1 MKKSKSLLVLFLA
14 FAIVTLSF
22 GITTTVM
29 AVNSAN
35 DYKEASSTQLFVQN
49 RAERKEKANKDMT
62 KYFAVSLLMFL
73 AFAVS
78 VVLVVLQIVPK
89 SEKKQE

>member
-1 MKKSKSLLVLFLA
+1 MNRSDSVISSKVRFVFQFL
-14 FAIVTLSF
+14 
-22 GITTTVM
+22 M

-49 RAERKEKANKDMT
+49 RAERKDKANKDMT